1 MKKIVRKS
9 MFVLSFLGL
18 LCIVSCK
25 KEKQFSCDPE
35 IDSWAKENVVRFQEI
50 TREQLATL
58 PIQLAQAAY
67 RTLTPEKKF
76 EFWQEKFD
84 IVYSKWDAPVRE
96 MIDDMRSHMSVAWF
110 DPELGV
116 IDRDYINSWENV
128 MLTEWMDST
137 YYHLSFCMIYTE
149 EELNALEY
157 STGNSN
163 SSWANV
169 PSELMAK
176 YLPSNTKSG
185 GGGAGACYCEW
196 DSTCREED
204 EKCIDPNC
212 HRTIE
217 GCGFAWLSPCT
228 KICAKEEIDDIII

>member
-9 MFVLSFLGL
+9 MFVLSFVGL
-18 LCIVSCK
+18 ICIVSCK

-58 PIQLAQAAY
+58 PIPLAQAAY

-76 EFWQEKFD
+76 EFWQEKLD

-96 MIDDMRSHMSVAWF
+96 MIDDMRSHMSITWF
-110 DPELGV
+110 DPDMGAIEK
-116 IDRDYINSWENV
+116 DYINFWEST

-137 YYHLSFCMIYTE
+137 NYYLNFCMIYTE
-149 EELNALEY
+149 EELNTLEY
-157 STGNSN
+157 STGSSN
-163 SSWANV
+163 FSWANV

-185 GGGAGACYCEW
+185 GGGTGACYCEW
-196 DSTCREED
+196 DSTCRED
-204 EKCIDPNC
+204 EKCIGTNC
-212 HRTIE
+212 NRTIE